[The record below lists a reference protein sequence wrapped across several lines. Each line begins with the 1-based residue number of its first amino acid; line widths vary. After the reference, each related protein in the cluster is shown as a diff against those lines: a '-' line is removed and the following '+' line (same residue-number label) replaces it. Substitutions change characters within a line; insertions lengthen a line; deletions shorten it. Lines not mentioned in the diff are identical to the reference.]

1 MKRDGRK
8 LDHKTLEEIRRMAV
22 ERVWEGEDASEVI
35 ASYGFCRTTIYKWL
49 RMVAKGKRKGKGSGL
64 DALLSHKGTGRPPKL
79 TKSQQDK
86 VFRWINGKDP
96 RQYGF
101 DFGLW
106 TRKVVSELIS
116 NRFGI
121 QLSLASVGKVL
132 AAVGLTPQKPLT
144 RAYERDPEA
153 IEAWK
158 RDTYPSIAKAAKRAG
173 AEIYFW
179 DESGFRADVVHGT
192 TWGVKGETPIIEV
205 PGKRQ
210 SISAAS
216 AVNSKGG
223 FWFATFQGGMN
234 AELFVAMLKLMMR
247 GRRRPLYLILDSLPA
262 HKAKVVSDYV
272 QATKGKLK
280 FFFLPG
286 YAPELNP
293 DELVWSYVKRTGTA
307 KRPLRQNESLQDRIE
322 ADLINLQNNPG
333 LIRSLFNTPDVAYIT
348 DS

>member
-22 ERVWEGEDASEVI
+22 ERVLEGEDASAVI
-35 ASYGFCRTTIYKWL
+35 SSYGFCRTTIYKWL
-49 RMVAKGKRKGKGSGL
+49 RAVKGKRKGSKL
-64 DALLSHKGTGRPPKL
+64 DPLRSRKGTGRPPKL
-79 TKSQQDK
+79 TKSQEQQ

-96 RQYGF
+96 RQHGF

-106 TRKVVSELIS
+106 TRKVVSDLVAK
-116 NRFGI
+116 RFGI

-132 AAVGLTPQKPLT
+132 AKLGLTPQKPLA

-158 RDTYPSIAKAAKRAG
+158 RETYPSIAAAAKRND

-179 DESGFRADVVHGT
+179 DESGFRADAVQGT
-192 TWGVKGETPIIEV
+192 TWGVKGETPVIEV

-262 HKAKVVSDYV
+262 HKAKVVDDYV
-272 QATKGKLK
+272 QATNGKLK
-280 FFFLPG
+280 LFFLPG

-322 ADLINLQNNPG
+322 ADLMNLQNNPG
-333 LIRSLFNTPDVAYIT
+333 LIRSLFKAPDVAYII
-348 DS
+348 DR